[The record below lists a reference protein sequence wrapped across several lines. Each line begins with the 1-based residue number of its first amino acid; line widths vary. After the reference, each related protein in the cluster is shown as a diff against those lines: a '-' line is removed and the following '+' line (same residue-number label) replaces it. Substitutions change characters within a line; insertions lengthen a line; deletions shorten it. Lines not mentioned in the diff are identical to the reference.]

1 MRRFFPLALTIL
13 ITIPTLAAAQER
25 DDVLDLALYLEW
37 EQVSDPQ
44 ISPDG
49 RQIVYTRRWVDKMKD
64 RWTSSLWIMD
74 ADGGRNRF
82 LVDGSSPRW
91 SPDGTRIA
99 FVEEGDPTG
108 AQIFVRWMDAEGA
121 TTQITRMEESPSDL
135 EWSPDGQSI
144 AFTMTVKTKDDF
156 FPSIRLPERPDGAE
170 WTGNPKI
177 VTRLW
182 FRRDR
187 RGYVDDGY
195 RHVFVVP
202 ATGGT
207 PRLLTDGDWNHGGIA
222 WTPDGREIL
231 FSSLRVEDAE
241 HVWRES
247 EIYAVDVT
255 SGSIRQLTTRRG
267 PDGNPVVSPD
277 GRLVAY
283 TGYDW
288 TDDTYITATLYVM
301 GLDGSSPREISG
313 DLDRNPRDLTW
324 SADSKT
330 L

>member
-1 MRRFFPLALTIL
+1 MRRFALLTLTALVAFPGLAK
-13 ITIPTLAAAQER
+13 AQEP
-25 DDVLDLALYLEW
+25 DDVLELDLYLEW
-37 EQVSDPQ
+37 ERVSDPQ

-64 RWTSSLWIMD
+64 RWTSSLWTMD

-82 LVDGSSPRW
+82 LTEGSSPRW

-99 FVEEGDPTG
+99 FVEEGDPKG

-121 TTQITRMEESPSDL
+121 TTQITRMDESPSDL

-144 AFTMTVKTKDDF
+144 AFTMPVKTKDDF
-156 FPSIRLPERPDGAE
+156 FPSIKLPDRPEGAE
-170 WTGNPKI
+170 WTGNPKV

-195 RHVFVVP
+195 RHLFVVP

-207 PRLLTDGDWNHGGIA
+207 PRRLTDGDWNHNGVS

-231 FSSLRVEDAE
+231 FSSLRTENAE
-241 HVWRES
+241 HEWRES
-247 EIYAVDVT
+247 EVYAVDRRYVPH
-255 SGSIRQLTTRRG
+255 GQALRHGTRRIEPAG
-267 PDGNPVVSPD
+267 DLRRPGPHPAWATVGRRQPDGLLHREQRRAAPALRRGG
-277 GRLVAY
+277 GRRRA
-283 TGYDW
+283 
-288 TDDTYITATLYVM
+288 A
-301 GLDGSSPREISG
+301 
-313 DLDRNPRDLTW
+313 
-324 SADSKT
+324 AH
-330 L
+330 